1 MKSLRCF
8 TLISAVL
15 FAANLAHSEQPESG
29 QKTKSKEPDK
39 AALEKAFV
47 KAMTNVTLVGH
58 FTIEGENNDK
68 LREERYTIDKVTKA
82 NGDYW
87 IFLARIKYGKH
98 NVKLP
103 LPLRVKWAGDTPVI
117 TVTDV
122 AIPGIGTYTAR
133 VVIHRGQYAGTWSGK
148 DHGGQLFGKVVKNK
162 EKDGTK
168 EKKKK

>member
-1 MKSLRCF
+1 MTPLRCF
-8 TLISAVL
+8 TLIAAVL
-15 FAANLAHSEQPESG
+15 FGANLAQGGQPDSDK
-29 QKTKSKEPDK
+29 KTGANGADQ
-39 AALEKAFV
+39 AALEKAFA
-47 KAMTNVTLVGH
+47 KSMTNVTLVGH

-82 NGDYW
+82 DGDYW
-87 IFLARIKYGKH
+87 IFLARIQYGKL

-133 VVIHRGQYAGTWSGK
+133 VIIYRGQYAGTWSGK
-148 DHGGQLFGKVVKNK
+148 DHGGQLFGKIVKNK
-162 EKDGTK
+162 EKDGKK
-168 EKKKK
+168 EKK